1 MSLTGVNIIV
11 RDKTKGETN
20 EITVVFKAMKDPDN
34 LKFKL
39 SIFHF
44 FINFICQM
52 LKFTI
57 G

>member
-11 RDKTKGETN
+11 RDKTKSETN
-20 EITVVFKAMKDPDN
+20 EITVVSKAKKDPDN

-44 FINFICQM
+44 FINFI
-52 LKFTI
+52 
-57 G
+57 